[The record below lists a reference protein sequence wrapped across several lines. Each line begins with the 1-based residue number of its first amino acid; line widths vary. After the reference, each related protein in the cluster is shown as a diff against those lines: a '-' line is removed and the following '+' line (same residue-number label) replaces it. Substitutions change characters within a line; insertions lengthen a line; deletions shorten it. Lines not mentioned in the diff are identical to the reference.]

1 MPQIC
6 LFYLTA
12 GLAPLLGI
20 ATTAPAQ
27 EGQTERQDP
36 IVEAC
41 RGSEH
46 RQFDFW
52 LGDWK
57 VTDSAGTV
65 VGDNRITRVSRGCG
79 LLESWRGANGNEGS
93 SLNWF
98 DPQTGHWNQL
108 WVGSG
113 LYLRLTG
120 GFENG
125 QMVLSGERQTPQGVV
140 IDRIEWMVLDDG
152 RVRQVWKVS
161 RDSGKTWQIVFDGMY
176 ARR

>member
-1 MPQIC
+1 MLRNC

-12 GLAPLLGI
+12 GLVPLLDV
-20 ATTAPAQ
+20 ATSANAQ
-27 EGQTERQDP
+27 EGQPERQDS

-52 LGDWK
+52 LGDWE
-57 VTDSAGTV
+57 VTNNAGAV
-65 VGDNRITRVSRGCG
+65 VGENRITRVSRGCG
-79 LLESWRGANGNEGS
+79 LLESWRGANGNQGS

-113 LYLRLTG
+113 LYLSLTG
-120 GFENG
+120 GLEDG
-125 QMVLSGERQTPQGVV
+125 RMVLSGERQTPQGAV
-140 IDRIEWMVLDDG
+140 IDRVEWMPLDDG

-161 RDSGKTWQIVFDGMY
+161 RDSGKTWQVVFDGTY